1 DWAEIFAYVA
11 DQPDHAWN
19 HYRQRHPHT
28 ATTPR
33 AAPSNTPATSPPK
46 MGLLRQT
53 STVVRRQFR
62 LVWSDTG
69 YLVVLLL
76 MPVVLGL
83 LTLVIPGDKGFS
95 RAELLPTNNYV
106 PPKDPGEALQILTVL
121 VIGAAFMGTALA
133 VRDLVGERG
142 IFERERAVGL
152 RPGAYLTAKI
162 VVFSL
167 ITIVQVG
174 IMFAITYGLRAM
186 PSTDDVVRTG
196 DTAPPIPPA
205 VTLLIAVAALACV
218 SVLVG
223 LAISAAVRSTE
234 QTMPPLVI
242 VVMVQLVL
250 SGGLF
255 AISSP
260 FVEPITWLFPTYWG
274 YTNAAQAV
282 NIPWIA
288 DQVPQVK
295 VEEGESMMYPL
306 WDPSLVHA
314 VISYAALAAIALVL
328 TVFIFSRL
336 RLRKR

>member
-1 DWAEIFAYVA
+1 
-11 DQPDHAWN
+11 
-19 HYRQRHPHT
+19 
-28 ATTPR
+28 